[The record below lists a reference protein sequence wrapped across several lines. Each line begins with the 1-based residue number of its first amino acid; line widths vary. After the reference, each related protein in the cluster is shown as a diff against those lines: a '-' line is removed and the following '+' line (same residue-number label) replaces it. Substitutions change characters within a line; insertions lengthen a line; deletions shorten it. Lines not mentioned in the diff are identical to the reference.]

1 MPPNKITKMRQTIYL
16 NITNEE
22 FKTLDRIAN
31 DLEFVSRTDLFTCC
45 AHLILYGKTAAGE
58 QSPDDITTN
67 QLEKLHDHDQNI
79 SSMQKTFMQ
88 IVHETAFPVIAMK
101 GIASAEHAFGDDI
114 KHLLYERCGMV
125 PEDNEIRDWF
135 RLFKNLHRAEL
146 LEYRTKQ
153 FTAAYMEG
161 AE

>member
-1 MPPNKITKMRQTIYL
+1 MRQHIYL
-16 NITNEE
+16 NITDEE

-31 DLEFVSRTDLFTCC
+31 DLEFVSRTDLFTSC
-45 AHLILYGKTAAGE
+45 AHLILYGKIAAGE
-58 QSPDDITTN
+58 RSPELFTEQ
-67 QLEKLHDHDQNI
+67 QLTKLHQHSQNI

-88 IVHETAFPVIAMK
+88 IVHETAFPIIAMK
-101 GIASAEHAFGDDI
+101 GIASAEHAFGEDI

-125 PEDNEIRDWF
+125 PEDIEIRDWF

-153 FTAAYMEG
+153 FTAAIREE